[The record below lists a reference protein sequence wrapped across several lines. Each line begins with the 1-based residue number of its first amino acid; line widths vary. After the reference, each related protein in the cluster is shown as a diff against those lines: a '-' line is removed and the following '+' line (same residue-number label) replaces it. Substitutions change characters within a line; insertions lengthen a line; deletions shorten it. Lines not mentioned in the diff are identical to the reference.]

1 MNLNLPLL
9 SAPASTATPPTGAKA
24 RGEDP
29 GQASDS
35 FGEVY
40 ARARKPAD
48 EDTGKVAAKATA
60 SVPPRRTGKE
70 SETKE
75 EETINAVALAFVLL
89 EGRTTPP
96 TPGLPGAEVLA
107 DSPLQHTDTDA
118 QAGSL
123 LNAEALAAPPSAAAG
138 VKLPMVTLSAL
149 SDATAGVRSP
159 TVALP
164 TRPDAA
170 ATVATVA
177 TSAADAADAADAVNI
192 VNTVDAAAGAG
203 ADGLNLPMVAPST
216 MSDAAAV
223 MNSPTTALPARP
235 DAAAAPAATA
245 IPAAVSRNFQTVA
258 LPAPPDATATATATA
273 ATAAAAAT
281 APGVNLPAATLAFAA
296 ASPKERGQTLPNSAM
311 PVGSRAEPLATT
323 PGTAAAS
330 TLWTALERAVTA
342 PDSTSTAEGGSGGEP
357 GGQPGER
364 LLAAVSLPT
373 IAQGTLKKASAQAAP
388 GAEVMAAASTGVP
401 LPVTAST
408 EASFTTML
416 SMTGVAPQVAV
427 GMAATPL
434 PTPASTPS
442 LPQDIGS
449 SEWGK
454 ALSQQLLHMGKAGQE
469 SAELQLNPPGLG
481 PLKVTLSMIEHQIQ
495 ATFVSAHASVR
506 AAVEAAL
513 PQLRATLADSGI
525 SLGGTSVSADS
536 RPQPDSDKGEGRQSG
551 QRGYAG
557 SGRRDA
563 ENVPERLVMDQRRQ
577 SSGVLDVYA

>member
-118 QAGSL
+118 QAGRL
-123 LNAEALAAPPSAAAG
+123 LNAEAPAAPPSAAAG

-177 TSAADAADAADAVNI
+177 TSAADAADAVNI

-245 IPAAVSRNFQTVA
+245 IPAAVSRNLQIVA

-281 APGVNLPAATLAFAA
+281 TPGVNLPAATLAFAA

-342 PDSTSTAEGGSGGEP
+342 PDSTLTAEGGSGGEP

-401 LPVTAST
+401 LPVTAIT

-449 SEWGK
+449 SEWGE
-454 ALSQQLLHMGKAGQE
+454 ALGQQMLHMGKAGQE

-506 AAVEAAL
+506 AALEAAL
-513 PQLRATLADSGI
+513 PQLRATLADSGL
-525 SLGGTSVSADS
+525 SLGGTSVSAES
-536 RPQPDSDKGEGRQSG
+536 RPQPDIDKGEGRQSS

-563 ENVPERLVMDQRRQ
+563 ETDREQPVMERRRQ
-577 SSGVLDVYA
+577 SSGALDVYA

>member
-1 MNLNLPLL
+1 MNLNLPLF

-24 RGEDP
+24 RGEDS

-48 EDTGKVAAKATA
+48 DDTGKVAAKATA
-60 SVPPRRTGKE
+60 SVPPRRAGKD
-70 SETKE
+70 SETE
-75 EETINAVALAFVLL
+75 EQETINAVALAFVLL

-118 QAGSL
+118 QAGL

-149 SDATAGVRSP
+149 SDAAAGVKPP

-170 ATVATVA
+170 ATVATTAAA
-177 TSAADAADAADAVNI
+177 TATATATADA
-192 VNTVDAAAGAG
+192 VNTVDAGAA
-203 ADGLNLPMVAPST
+203 GLNLPMVAPST

-223 MNSPTTALPARP
+223 ENSPTAALPIRP
-235 DAAAAPAATA
+235 DAAAAPAA
-245 IPAAVSRNFQTVA
+245 VSRNLQTVA
-258 LPAPPDATATATATA
+258 LPAPPDATATATAV
-273 ATAAAAAT
+273 TAAAAAT

-296 ASPKERGQTLPNSAM
+296 ASPKERGQTLPNSAL
-311 PVGSRAEPLATT
+311 PVVSRAEPLATT

-330 TLWTALERAVTA
+330 TLWTSLERAVTA
-342 PDSTSTAEGGSGGEP
+342 PDSTSTTEGGSGGEP

-373 IAQGTLKKASAQAAP
+373 IAQGTLKKASAEGAP
-388 GAEVMAAASTGVP
+388 GAEVMAAASTGLP

-408 EASFTTML
+408 EASPTTML
-416 SMTGVAPQVAV
+416 SMTGVAPQGAV

-442 LPQDIGS
+442 LRQDIGS
-449 SEWGK
+449 SEWGQ
-454 ALSQQLLHMGKAGQE
+454 ALSQQLLHMGKASQE

-495 ATFVSAHASVR
+495 VTFVSAHASVR